1 MAINVDTVYKT
12 VLSILNKEQRGYLTP
27 DEFNKIAKQ
36 AQLQLLDISFHTY
49 NQGLQLDTVGRT
61 NLGYADIPSKIKE
74 TTNSEKSS
82 TDKLSKTEK
91 KESTSNKNS
100 SKEKAA

>member
-1 MAINVDTVYKT
+1 MAINVDTVYKS
-12 VLSILNKEQRGYLTP
+12 VLSVLNKEQRGYLTP

-61 NLGYADIPSKIKE
+61 NLGYADIPSKITIE
-74 TTNSEKSS
+74 SDTRSSNS
-82 TDKLSKTEK
+82 
-91 KESTSNKNS
+91 
-100 SKEKAA
+100 KATY